1 MEVVKKTGSIR
12 TKQNFGDCQLH
23 IEWAAPLPVVGK
35 GQGRGNSGVF
45 LMDTYE
51 LQVLDSYNNRTY
63 ADGMAA
69 SVYGQFPPLVNA
81 CRPPGEWQAFDI
93 IFYRPHFDK
102 NGNLIHPVRM
112 TVLHNG
118 VLVQD
123 NVELLGPTAWKKRV
137 PYKPHPEKMPLSLQD
152 HGNPVRY
159 RNIWIR
165 ELK

>member
-1 MEVVKKTGSIR
+1 
-12 TKQNFGDCQLH
+12 
-23 IEWAAPLPVVGK
+23 
-35 GQGRGNSGVF
+35 
-45 LMDTYE
+45 
-51 LQVLDSYNNRTY
+51 
-63 ADGMAA
+63 MAA
-69 SVYGQFPPLVNA
+69 AVYGQFPPLVNA
-81 CRPPGEWQAFDI
+81 CLPPGEWQAFDI

-102 NGNLIHPVRM
+102 NGNLIHPARM

-123 NVELLGPTAWKKRV
+123 NVELLGPTEWKKRV
-137 PYKPHPEKMPLSLQD
+137 PYKLHPEKMPLSLQD